1 MHDLGPGGT
10 MKDATYQLLRALGV
24 KYVRFVTSGNS
35 NVIRGKGVAVDALDE
50 VWEGGVG
57 FTQALQALPVMYD
70 AVVGDSGL
78 GPVGEAYLVADWST
92 LRPLAYAPTHARVFG
107 DFHVDGKPWAY
118 CARSFLKRMIDD
130 AGKAGFGLSTG
141 YEYEF
146 IVLQGRDAVA
156 PIDDTVFAATQG
168 TDAAVEL
175 IDDIHDALALQGI
188 HVEQHYPES
197 SPGQHELAVRP
208 SDPLSAADGNL
219 AVRETVRA
227 LAREHGWVA
236 SFLPKIFENA
246 AGNGCHLNLSLWR
259 GERNVVP
266 DSSRPH
272 GVSQEA
278 EAFMAG
284 MLEHLPALM
293 ALTVASANSYRRIRP
308 HFWSG
313 AFRAWGKDNREAAVR
328 LPTGRHGRG
337 PSHFELKTH
346 DATANPYLAMGAVIA
361 AGLDGV
367 SRGLRLPEP
376 VQGDP
381 GLLSDDERRAQGIDP
396 LPTDL
401 GEALRSLEADAVLT
415 GAMGDALVRSYVAVK
430 RNEWEAT
437 KDMALDEQVA
447 LLLERY

>member
-1 MHDLGPGGT
+1 MR
-10 MKDATYQLLRALGV
+10 DATYHLLRALGV

-35 NVIRGKGVAVDALDE
+35 NVIRGKGVALESLRD

-70 AVVGDSGL
+70 AVVGESGL

-92 LRPLAYAPTHARVFG
+92 LRPLAYAPSHARVFG
-107 DFHVDGKPWAY
+107 DFHVGGQPWAH
-118 CARSFLKRMIDD
+118 CARSFLKRMLAETDG
-130 AGKAGFGLSTG
+130 AGYALQAG

-146 IVLQGRDAVA
+146 IVLRDRDGLE

-168 TDAAVEL
+168 ADVGVDL

-188 HVEQHYPES
+188 EVEQHYPES
-197 SPGQHELAVRP
+197 SPGQHELALKP
-208 SDPLSAADGNL
+208 GDPLAAADGNL

-227 LAREHGWVA
+227 VAREHGWVA

-259 GERNVVP
+259 DGRNVVG
-266 DSSRPH
+266 DASRPH
-272 GVSQEA
+272 GLSEEG

-293 ALTVASANSYRRIRP
+293 AITVASANSYRRIRP

-328 LPTGRHGRG
+328 LPTGRFGHG
-337 PSHFELKTH
+337 PNHFELKTH
-346 DATANPYLAMGAVIA
+346 DATANPYLAMGAVLA
-361 AGLDGV
+361 AGLDGLK
-367 SRGLRLPEP
+367 RGLRLPEP

-381 GLLSDDERRAQGIDP
+381 GLLSDEERKARGVDA

-401 GEALRSLEADAVLT
+401 EEALRRLEGDEVLT
-415 GAMGDALVRSYVAVK
+415 GAIGADFVRSYVAVK

-437 KDMALDEQVA
+437 KDMTLEAQAA